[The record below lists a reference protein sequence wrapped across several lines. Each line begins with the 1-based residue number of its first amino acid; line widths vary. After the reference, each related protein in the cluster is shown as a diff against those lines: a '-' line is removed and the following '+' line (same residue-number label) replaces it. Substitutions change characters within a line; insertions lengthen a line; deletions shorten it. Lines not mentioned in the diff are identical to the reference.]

1 MRGLDTRFE
10 LSKLDQCPKGHS
22 TVDSPIILGFREPIF
37 GQISFVHIEEENSC
51 GVPIS
56 NPSKLNENLIGSF
69 IGDTNQCPIE
79 CATQDKTPNNDL
91 VGDSM
96 VNVIAHEM
104 SESVTD
110 PLFTGWY
117 DSDFSENGDLCL
129 WNFGAAQGKTKL
141 LPNGSYYNV
150 KFGGH
155 PWMIQQIWV
164 NAHGGYCALALDE

>member
-1 MRGLDTRFE
+1 MNAQYFVMTSPDVIETSGFCTIYCAFHGYQTTD
-10 LSKLDQCPKGHS
+10 SS
-22 TVDSPIILGFREPIF
+22 TM
-37 GQISFVHIEEENSC
+37 QNSC

-56 NPSKLNENLIGSF
+56 NPSQLNENLIGSF